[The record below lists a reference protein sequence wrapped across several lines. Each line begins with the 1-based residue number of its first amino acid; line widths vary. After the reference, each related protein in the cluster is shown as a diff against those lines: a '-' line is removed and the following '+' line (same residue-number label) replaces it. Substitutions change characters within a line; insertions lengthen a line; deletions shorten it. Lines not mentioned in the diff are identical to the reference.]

1 MSKFIST
8 VVLMTSLSSTSA
20 TLAEVYKPKTATL
33 DNGLQVVVI
42 ENHLAPIVSLSIY
55 YKVGTADDPVKM
67 MGISHFLEHLMFKG
81 TNNVPEG
88 EFKKKITSKG
98 GSINAYTSFDI
109 TAYTCTI
116 AVEHLPMVLGLEAD
130 RMENLVF
137 NEQETR
143 AEQKVVMEERRMR
156 MDNNPLGGAHEV
168 FLRALYRYHP
178 YGIPPIGYP
187 QHIEAYT
194 NEAAKAHYHTW
205 YKPNNAILV
214 ISGDVKMENILP
226 LVKQYFGPL
235 KKGHIPE
242 RNRIPEPEASGIEQ
256 YLTVQNPRVSYTSI
270 DWNYKA
276 PNHASEGKEHYYPLI
291 VLSQILGGNE
301 TSRLYRELVDNQKL
315 CIDTSVDYTTLSLDP
330 MYFTISATLSPTKNL
345 EDLKQ
350 ATAKIIAN
358 LLRDGVTVDELKAAK
373 RDLLAGVAFARDGNE
388 GAVKAF
394 SGLAYGFSVD
404 DLESWP
410 QKIDAVTI
418 DQVNQA
424 ALAILKKGSFV
435 TTVVSP
441 DKGENKAIG

>member
-8 VVLMTSLSSTSA
+8 VVLMTSLSSTS
-20 TLAEVYKPKTATL
+20 TILAEVYKPKTATL
-33 DNGLQVVVI
+33 NNGLQVVVI
-42 ENHLAPIVSLSIY
+42 ENHLAPIASLSIY

-81 TNNVPEG
+81 TKNVPAG
-88 EFKKKITSKG
+88 EFKKRITSKG
-98 GSINAYTSFDI
+98 GNINAYTSFDI

-116 AVEHLPMVLGLEAD
+116 AVEHLPMVLELEAD
-130 RMENLVF
+130 RMENLAF
-137 NEQETR
+137 NEQETK

-194 NEAAKAHYHTW
+194 NEAAKEHYHTW

-226 LVKQYFGPL
+226 IVKQYFGPL
-235 KKGHIPE
+235 KEGRIPE
-242 RNRIPEPEASGIEQ
+242 RSRIQEPDSSGIEQ
-256 YLTVQNPRVSYTSI
+256 YLTVQNPRLSYTSI

-291 VLSQILGGNE
+291 VLAQILGGNE
-301 TSRLYRELVDNQKL
+301 ISRLYHELVDNKKL
-315 CIDTSVDYTTLSLDP
+315 CIEASADYTTLSINP
-330 MYFTISATLSPTKNL
+330 MYFTISATLNPTKNL

-350 ATAKIIAN
+350 VTAQIIAN
-358 LLRDGVTVDELKAAK
+358 LLKDGITEAELKAAK
-373 RDLLAGVAFARDGNE
+373 RDLLAGIAFARDGNE

-394 SGLAYGFSVD
+394 SGLAYGFSVED
-404 DLESWP
+404 VETWP
-410 QKIDAVTI
+410 QKIEAVTV
-418 DQVNQA
+418 DQVNKAAQA
-424 ALAILKKGSFV
+424 VLKKGSFV
-435 TTVVSP
+435 TSVVSP
-441 DKGENKAIG
+441 DKGEIKVN